1 MGAMTASTEPAGL
14 PPGPLT
20 VADLEGMPDDGH
32 RYELLDG
39 VLVVSPAP
47 RRRHQRGAFRLAMA
61 LDAAAPDD
69 VEVLPAPFAVR
80 PQGHLPLS
88 EQLTELQPDIVV
100 GRDADFTER
109 DLPAAPLLAVE
120 VLSPSTRLFDLNLK
134 RAAYE
139 RMGAASYWLLDPAT
153 ETLTAF
159 ELDAAGTYQ
168 VVAEATGT
176 QSFVVERPFPF
187 RARPVDLLARS
198 PRG

>member
-20 VADLEGMPDDGH
+20 VADLEGLPDDGH

-47 RRRHQRGAFRLAMA
+47 RPLHQRGVGRLYIA

-69 VEVLPAPFAVR
+69 VEVLPAPLAVR
-80 PQGHLPLS
+80 PQGHLPLHV
-88 EQLTELQPDIVV
+88 QITELQPDIVAARV
-100 GRDADFTER
+100 ADYSDR
-109 DLPAAPLLAVE
+109 DLPTAPLLAVE

-134 RAAYE
+134 KAAFE
-139 RMGAASYWLLDPAT
+139 RMGAPSYWLLDPAT

-159 ELDAAGTYQ
+159 ELDADGGYQ
-168 VVAEATGT
+168 LAAKATGEETFVVA
-176 QSFVVERPFPF
+176 RPFRF
-187 RARPVDLLARS
+187 EVRPADLLRR
-198 PRG
+198 P